1 MKSFIEF
8 LNESKEQINESS
20 LSRLWRKYKE
30 SDSGTISA
38 FRGEYSKSENM
49 ERNKKLQSILIGAGF
64 SVTAVDGVYI
74 ENMGTPE
81 EKRVKEKSFIVFDYQ
96 NKGNLKEV
104 LKALGEKFDQDAVA
118 YSDASTG
125 KYILIG
131 TTKRDN
137 GGVAY
142 HQEVTLGKPMFGKG
156 GEMYS
161 SVKGRPFIFEEVDEK
176 LFDNTMLNFQFN
188 TKLFFQKENKDFLNE
203 WMELTEASLGRL
215 VQHFQNGDC
224 IAIVSAFRGERSK
237 AENMKLTKQ
246 LRTLVLGAGFGFNKV
261 IGGYSE
267 KLDDGTVVNI
277 DDEHSTIIYATP
289 ERENELRKFV
299 ISLGKKYNQD
309 SVLFVGNDRKATWI
323 FTRPDNFMNKPVGST
338 MELGDFHPK
347 QIGVYFTKIG
357 KKNFSFVMQ
366 ESEEVTRWSQHEL
379 KVTTVEMRG
388 LDYMKKVLKEC
399 ATNGDDF
406 YEAYLKDVN
415 F

>member
-1 MKSFIEF
+1 MKTFIEF
-8 LNESKEQINESS
+8 VTEAEQLNESS

-38 FRGEYSKSENM
+38 FRGEYSKDENM
-49 ERNKKLQSILIGAGF
+49 ARSKKLQSILIGAGF
-64 SVTAVDGVYI
+64 SVTSVDGVYI

-96 NKGNLKEV
+96 NKGNLKEM
-104 LKALGEKFDQDAVA
+104 LKALGEKFDQDAVT

-137 GGVAY
+137 SGVGY
-142 HQEVTLGKPMFGKG
+142 HQEVTLGKPMFGKD

-161 SVKGRPFIFEEVDEK
+161 SVKGRPFIFAESVENDSLDMK
-176 LFDNTMLNFQFN
+176 LIDYQFN
-188 TKLFFQKENKDFLNE
+188 TKLFFQKERKDFLNE
-203 WMELTEASLGRL
+203 WMLTEASLGRL
-215 VQHFQNGDC
+215 VQHFQDGDC
-224 IAIVSAFRGERSK
+224 IAIVSAFRGERDK

-246 LRTLVLGAGFGFNKV
+246 LRTLVLGAGFGFNKA

-267 KLDDGTVVNI
+267 KMDDGSVVNV
-277 DDEHSTIIYATP
+277 DDEHSTIIYASP
-289 ERENELRKFV
+289 DRENELRKFV
-299 ISLGKKYNQD
+299 TSLGKKYEQD

-323 FTRPDNFMNKPVGST
+323 FTRPDNFMDKPVGST

-357 KKNFSFVMQ
+357 KKNFSFVMK
-366 ESEEVTRWSQHEL
+366 EAEEVTRWSQHEM

-388 LDYMKKVLKEC
+388 FDHMKNVLKEC
-399 ATNGDDF
+399 ATNGEDF
-406 YEAYLKDVN
+406 YENYLSKVN